1 MMIAGYPAQ
10 FKAEAV
16 KQVTGEKPRQMYLMT
31 LKVST
36 IESAGTVP

>member
-1 MMIAGYPAQ
+1 MMIARYPAQ

-16 KQVTGEKPRQMYLMT
+16 KQVTGEKPRQMYSIA

-36 IESAGTVP
+36 IEFEGTVT